1 MARIDKLERA
11 RQEGMS
17 YALEVARK
25 KGIEGLEEELR
36 MRGVTGI
43 PIGVS
48 RSAVD
53 KVIENIKNQTL
64 DTVNILTA
72 MTLHDEF
79 VFYKRYILGLWAVAE
94 GIIYDMFS
102 EEKHV
107 ISEPQS
113 YVGRKYVSVDYGT
126 QNATVFLLWE
136 KNRKGQWV
144 ATKEYYYSG
153 RDEAEQKTDGEYADN
168 MEEFVSGIEIESIIV
183 DPPAASFITELK
195 KRGFKVKKAKNDVL
209 DGIRFVGNLLNLG
222 VLLFLK
228 DCKETIKEFGSYIW
242 DEKAIERGEDK
253 PVKQHDHCMD
263 AVRYFAYTITRRER
277 KWS

>member
-1 MARIDKLERA
+1 ML
-11 RQEGMS
+11 
-17 YALEVARK
+17 
-25 KGIEGLEEELR
+25 
-36 MRGVTGI
+36 
-43 PIGVS
+43 
-48 RSAVD
+48 
-53 KVIENIKNQTL
+53 
-64 DTVNILTA
+64 
-72 MTLHDEF
+72 F
-79 VFYKRYILGLWAVAE
+79 
-94 GIIYDMFS
+94 
-102 EEKHV
+102 
-107 ISEPQS
+107 
-113 YVGRKYVSVDYGT
+113 
-126 QNATVFLLWE
+126 E

-153 RDEAEQKTDGEYADN
+153 RDEAEQKTDGEYADD

-183 DPPAASFITELK
+183 DPAAASFIAELK

-253 PVKQHDHCMD
+253 PVKQFDHCMD
-263 AVRYFAYTITRRER
+263 AARYFAYTIIRRER